1 MNPGRSASLGGA
13 AGVVL
18 VAAWL
23 ALVEVFWLPL
33 RIAGVLV
40 PLSTAAA
47 VAGNLLLPAAAHRLS
62 GSRVVGL
69 LPVLVWGVVAA
80 AATIRRP
87 EGDLVLTGGGGLGTT
102 NLLFLLLGGSAAA
115 VAVARLLAAPRRAPL
130 SRAPRDPDPDGAA
143 PAAPAGSGTGGAR

>member
-1 MNPGRSASLGGA
+1 MSPGRSASLAGA

-18 VAAWL
+18 LAAWL
-23 ALVEVFWLPL
+23 ALVQVFWLPL

-40 PLSTAAA
+40 PLSTVAA

-69 LPVLVWGVVAA
+69 LPVLVWAVVAV

-87 EGDLVLTGGGGLGTT
+87 EGDLVLTAGGGLGTT
-102 NLLFLLLGGSAAA
+102 NLLFLLLGGTAAA
-115 VAVARLLAAPRRAPL
+115 VSVARLLAAPRRARF
-130 SRAPRDPDPDGAA
+130 SRAREAPDPGGAA
-143 PAAPAGSGTGGAR
+143 PASPAGSGTGGAR